1 MATMPTQNA
10 GATARSF
17 QLSYNPKTNSVEL
30 FCADPVEDGG
40 LKISLPATEGE
51 GAKALKILQK
61 MGLAPKDT
69 EADKDIPLRFTNA
82 DRREEVYVYEGAKSS
97 GPNGLKV
104 LMAIPIGVKKK
115 DKVVCLNLSP
125 DLLPNTIIAT
135 QDQEARDRVIH
146 NIIRYNV
153 RFSHVFETV
162 IYSREVGKH
171 QRGIGLKVLT
181 NEFELLMYLREIAA
195 AYTKNTDPRRIII
208 IEDFAALVE
217 GMKSS
222 TDAASDRTAKA
233 VRAEILSLIQDLS
246 KKRGKNE
253 CGWHTHF
260 VFCLESVND
269 KDYNA
274 FLPTVDARIALG
286 EVGQSS
292 YKLFGKNVNSYSAW
306 NTGRGYIQQEGFNGL
321 FQS

>member
-1 MATMPTQNA
+1 MATMPA
-10 GATARSF
+10 KDATSRSF
-17 QLSYNPKTNSVEL
+17 QLSYNPATNSVVL
-30 FCADPVEDGG
+30 SCPDPVEDGG
-40 LKISLPATEGE
+40 LNISLPATEGE

-69 EADKDIPLRFTNA
+69 EADKDIPLRFTGA
-82 DRREEVYVYEGAKSS
+82 DRRDEVYAYEGIKAS
-97 GPNGLKV
+97 GANGFKA

-115 DKVVCLNLSP
+115 DKVVCLNFSP
-125 DLLPNTIIAT
+125 SLRPNTIVAT
-135 QDQEARDRVIH
+135 HDQEARDRLIH

-181 NEFELLMYLREIAA
+181 NEFELLMFLREIAE
-195 AYTKNTDPRRIII
+195 AYTKNTDPRRVII

-222 TDAASDRTAKA
+222 ADAASERTTKA

-246 KKRGKNE
+246 TKRGKNE
-253 CGWHTHF
+253 CGWNTHF

-274 FLPTVDARIALG
+274 FLPTVDARIAIG

-292 YKLFGKNVNSYSAW
+292 YKLFGKNINSYSAW
-306 NTGRGYIQQEGFNGL
+306 NSGRAYIQQEGFNGL